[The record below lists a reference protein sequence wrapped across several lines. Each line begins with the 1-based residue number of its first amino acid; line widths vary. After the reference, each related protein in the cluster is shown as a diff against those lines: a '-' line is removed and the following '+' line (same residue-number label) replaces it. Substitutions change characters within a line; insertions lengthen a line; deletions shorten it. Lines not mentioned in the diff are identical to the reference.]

1 MTKSLLQIARP
12 FFTIVFLA
20 MFCLGIQA
28 QCVYLK
34 QLNGS
39 QKAQDNLLTWTT
51 LTETNNAFFLI
62 ERSLN
67 GITFE
72 EAGRVEAAASN
83 NTKKQY
89 SFTDID
95 NPGLRVFY
103 RLAEVNMEGDVVFT
117 NTILVNRKGE
127 DLVFE
132 INSIESSITDQF
144 FNMSLTST
152 VDAPLEYRLQ
162 TRMGEVLKVGK
173 VDVVE
178 GQNALS
184 IDLHEVEVGTYQ
196 FSIRIK
202 NEIEVIALQKVNE
215 SLEPESILSVKEE
228 DK

>member
-1 MTKSLLQIARP
+1 MMNPLLRIANP
-12 FFTIVFLA
+12 FLTVIFLA
-20 MFCLGIQA
+20 AFFVNAEA

-51 LTETNNAFFLI
+51 LSETNNAFFLI

-67 GITFE
+67 GINFE
-72 EAGRVEAAASN
+72 EAGRVEALTAGQSKN
-83 NTKKQY
+83 QY

-103 RLAEVNMEGDVVFT
+103 RLAEVNMEGDVSFT
-117 NTILVNRKGE
+117 NTVLVNRKGE
-127 DLVFE
+127 DVVFE

-144 FNMSLTST
+144 FNMTLTSS
-152 VDAPLEYRLQ
+152 VEAPLEYRLQ

-173 VDVVE
+173 VDMVA

-184 IDLHEVEVGTYQ
+184 VDLHEVEVGTYQ

>member
-1 MTKSLLQIARP
+1 MINPLLRIARP
-12 FFTIVFLA
+12 IFTAVFLTA
-20 MFCLGIQA
+20 FCLGIQA

-67 GITFE
+67 GINFE
-72 EAGRVEAAASN
+72 EAGRVEGVASDQ
-83 NTKKQY
+83 TKNQY

-95 NPGLRVFY
+95 NQGLRVFY
-103 RLAEVNMEGDVVFT
+103 RLAEVSMDGDVSFT
-117 NTILVNRKGE
+117 NTVLVNRKGE
-127 DLVFE
+127 DIVFE

-144 FNMSLTST
+144 FNMTLTSS
-152 VDAPLEYRLQ
+152 VDAPMEYRLQ
-162 TRMGEVLKVGK
+162 TRMGEILKVGK
-173 VDVVE
+173 VAIVA

-184 IDLHEVEVGTYQ
+184 VDLHEVKVGTYQ

-202 NEIEVIALQKVNE
+202 NEIEVIALQKVDE
-215 SLEPESILSVKEE
+215 TMEVESILSVKED